1 MHHLVV
7 GAGPAGVTACETLRQ
22 LDPSA
27 HITLL
32 CGESGEPYG
41 RMAIPYYLVGNID
54 EAGTRLRKRPGYW
67 ESLRISLRH
76 DRVAALAPDDDRVT
90 LESGETLDF
99 DRLLIATGA
108 HPVSPAISGIDL
120 PGVVHCWTLEDAR
133 AIAERAAE
141 GSDVVLMGAGF
152 IGCIILE
159 SLVKRGVKLTV
170 IEQGPRMVPRMLDAV
185 AGGMLQAHC
194 ESQGVRVLTGTRA
207 EAITEAEGRLTVA
220 TSQGEIAA
228 DLVIVATGV
237 RSNTGFLDC
246 SGVECDQGVLV
257 DEQLQSSRAGVFAAG
272 DVAQGPDLLSGSRQ
286 VHAIQPT
293 AVEHGRI
300 AAHNM
305 VGQGARYPGSLN
317 MNILDTL
324 GLVSVSF
331 GNWEGGDAH
340 HALVLDNRDAGRY
353 LKLVFDEQDRLRG
366 AIAVGHTEKVGVL
379 RGLIQSRR
387 PLHGWRERLQR
398 DPTRLAEAF
407 VAMPLAQAV
416 KA

>member
-7 GAGPAGVTACETLRQ
+7 GAGPAGVTACETLRR
-22 LDPSA
+22 LDPA
-27 HITLL
+27 AQITLL
-32 CGESGEPYG
+32 CGEPGEPYG

-54 EAGTRLRKRPGYW
+54 ESGTQLRKQSGYW
-67 ESLRISLRH
+67 DSLGVSLRH
-76 DRVAALAPDDDRVT
+76 DRLASLAPDHDRVT

-108 HPVSPAISGIDL
+108 HPVSPPIPGVDL

-170 IEQGPRMVPRMLDAV
+170 IEQGPRMVPRMLDEV

-194 ESQGVRVLTGTRA
+194 ESQGVRVLAGTRA
-207 EAITEAEGRLTVA
+207 ESIAESGGRLAVA
-220 TSQGEIAA
+220 TSQGEISA

-237 RSNTGFLDC
+237 RSNTGFLEG
-246 SGVECDQGVLV
+246 SGVDCDQGVLV

-272 DVAQGPDLLSGSRQ
+272 DVAQGPDLLGGGRQ

-305 VGQGARYPGSLN
+305 AGQGARYPGSLN

-340 HALVLDNRDAGRY
+340 QALVLDNRDAGRY
-353 LKLVFDEQDRLRG
+353 LKLVFDDQDRLRG

-387 PLHGWRERLQR
+387 PLRDWRERLQR
-398 DPTRLAEAF
+398 DPTRLAEAY
-407 VAMPLAQAV
+407 LGAV
-416 KA
+416 EAPV